1 MSQQGRIR
9 IELNLATALLV
20 IAAFSLA
27 TMTALAQIQDAAVAA
42 KTVAGLNATE
52 LMAFV
57 ALLALSLCGYLI
69 RLLFGRLLTA
79 LDENTKS
86 NASVS
91 QLLAERPCIRNP
103 KND

>member
-1 MSQQGRIR
+1 MSERGRIR
-9 IELNLATALLV
+9 IELNLATALLF
-20 IAAFSLA
+20 IAALSLA
-27 TMTALAQIQDAAVAA
+27 TMTAMAQIEGAAVAA
-42 KTVAGLNATE
+42 KTVAGMNATE
-52 LMAFV
+52 LMALI
-57 ALLALSLCGYLI
+57 ALLALGLCGYLI

-79 LDENTKS
+79 LDNNTKA

>member
-1 MSQQGRIR
+1 MSERGRIR
-9 IELNLATALLV
+9 IELNLATALLFV
-20 IAAFSLA
+20 AALSMV
-27 TMTALAQIQDAAVAA
+27 TMAAASQIQDAAVAA

-52 LMAFV
+52 LMALV
-57 ALLALSLCGYLI
+57 TLLALGLCGYLI

-79 LDENTKS
+79 LDDNTRA

-91 QLLAERPCIRNP
+91 KLLAERPCIRNP